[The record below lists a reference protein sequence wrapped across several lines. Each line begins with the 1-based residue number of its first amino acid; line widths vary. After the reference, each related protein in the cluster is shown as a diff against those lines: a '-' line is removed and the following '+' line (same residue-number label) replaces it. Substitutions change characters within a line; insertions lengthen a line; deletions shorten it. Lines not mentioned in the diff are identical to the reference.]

1 MVSYKS
7 HVLVWFISAPKL
19 WDSRPI
25 GTSPASALIT
35 VADFHCGEL
44 ASATSQLGNLLVNPK
59 KLLNLK
65 NPSVIFSKSTAKNLS
80 GAQVRM
86 AHRLLIFLPLFQNFP
101 GIHTSHEVRCEK
113 PPPGVNFRALLRW
126 KASRGSFFLCWMN
139 QRTASKNEQSQ
150 AAPLIALRPL
160 IQEPYPPRLWKKH
173 LLKISNLG
181 ILNHFEVTEKTSPT
195 PSVN

>member
-113 PPPGVNFRALLRW
+113 PPPGGELPGVVAL
-126 KASRGSFFLCWMN
+126 KSF
-139 QRTASKNEQSQ
+139 
-150 AAPLIALRPL
+150 
-160 IQEPYPPRLWKKH
+160 PRLFFFVLNEPKNCEQKRA
-173 LLKISNLG
+173 ISSSS
-181 ILNHFEVTEKTSPT
+181 TDCPKTPY
-195 PSVN
+195 